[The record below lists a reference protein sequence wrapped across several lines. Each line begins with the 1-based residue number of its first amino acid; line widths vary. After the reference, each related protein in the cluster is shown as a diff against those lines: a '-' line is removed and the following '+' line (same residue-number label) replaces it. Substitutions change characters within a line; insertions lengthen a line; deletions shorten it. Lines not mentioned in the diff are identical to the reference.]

1 MKSCKH
7 ILASLATVSTF
18 AVVSLGAF
26 AQPAGST
33 TGSAADVAPIAG
45 GPVLTP
51 GTSSSATAAPGAQ
64 WMQFV
69 LIGGMVLFMYLFIIR
84 PNAKRQKEQ
93 KAFLESLTPGK
104 EVITSS
110 GLIGKVLSVNDAIVT
125 VDLGTTTV
133 RVLKSAIS
141 GELGP
146 KATASGTAAASAT

>member
-7 ILASLATVSTF
+7 LLASLATASTF
-18 AVVSLGAF
+18 AAVSLSAL
-26 AQPAGST
+26 AQTAGST
-33 TGSAADVAPIAG
+33 SDVAPAAG

-51 GTSSSATAAPGAQ
+51 GASAAATSAPGAQ

-93 KAFLESLTPGK
+93 KVFLESLAPGK

-110 GLIGKVLSVNDAIVT
+110 GLIGRVLSVNDAIVT

-141 GELGP
+141 GELGH
-146 KATASGTAAASAT
+146 KAASGSTATASAT